1 MRFHSE
7 HMRKKVV
14 EIIITTKIITT
25 TPITAVTATT
35 HTQKKEDVMPQF
47 IRPLQIS
54 FLVCMHHN
62 FLNINSAIH
71 IKKEN
76 YYTARI
82 ISATARA
89 SLTSKGSNDGAKM
102 PLIPNC
108 TLDSC
113 LYHALFT
120 RRSAGVH
127 VNTFIVNISRFS
139 ISRCTL
145 VFVFVTHIA
154 LILVIQSRSKR
165 TYSL

>member
-1 MRFHSE
+1 
-7 HMRKKVV
+7 
-14 EIIITTKIITT
+14 
-25 TPITAVTATT
+25 
-35 HTQKKEDVMPQF
+35 MPQF

-54 FLVCMHHN
+54 LLVCMHHN